1 MKNFLYT
8 CCVLLGLISL
18 TNCTK
23 ENVAEPDKEQTHE
36 NSALTATIEDVSTK
50 TNLDGVKVTWRKG
63 DQIAI
68 QRSIEH
74 KYNTITLPGQ
84 KDQYKTTF
92 GVYNLA
98 DAAADSNIGKFNFD
112 SSNENSK
119 EIISGDEEFFAF
131 YPASFC
137 SVHND
142 NGYFYFTFPQTQKY
156 EDVMGDKFPLPMYGV
171 GINKKIEFKYAG
183 SVIKLRVWASKKD
196 TELASSEGN
205 GTVINSCEVVVDGGF
220 SNKAFTYI
228 NKDGKWAGLNSASKV
243 NHFTLK
249 MDTPIALS
257 NDANNPTELKI
268 VLPLA
273 GTTTFKNLKFS
284 INCTKNGK
292 HAGCELVKKSD
303 LKIECGKI
311 VSFPVTE
318 LTLDYTR
325 MYIDGELEGEL
336 DFDVIKKAKKS
347 VKITMPGG
355 KKLDKDTFR
364 QIIEAT
370 RNLENVDN
378 VESIES
384 LGNSENSNRQITIDL
399 SETTAD
405 FNTIEGLNGNTY
417 EGFCGGQT
425 KDSGIKNISELRL
438 PKGILI
444 IKNMAFS
451 NSNYK
456 KIVLPATLTKISGMP
471 ASGCDELTWEVAD
484 GNKVF
489 WTDDKGALYGN
500 IEVTN
505 KDNTKSTFK
514 TLVALNG
521 GSGETYRIQEGTEE
535 IGSWCMYDNSVLTT
549 LVLPDGIKKIN
560 GDGLSSTPS
569 LTTIIV
575 YGAPIFIKNS
585 GTNKV
590 GNPNIEKTLYVK
602 ETYYDQYINQLKDP
616 DNPNGTQLLE
626 RNNWKIAKLTDYKGT
641 IPAVNPAKDPKTN

>member
-23 ENVAEPDKEQTHE
+23 ETVAEPDKEQTQE
-36 NSALTATIEDVSTK
+36 NSELTATIEDVTIK
-50 TNLDGVKVTWRKG
+50 THLDGVHVTWKEG

-68 QRSIEH
+68 QRTSVHE
-74 KYNTITLPGQ
+74 YNSTTLPGQ
-84 KDQYKTTF
+84 KDKYVTTF
-92 GVYNLA
+92 GVYNY
-98 DAAADSNIGKFNFD
+98 DYTNTVENPNTGKFNFD
-112 SSNENSK
+112 RNNEKSK
-119 EIISGDEEFFAF
+119 EMIYGNEEFFAF

-137 SVHND
+137 SVHKD

-156 EDVMGDKFPLPMYGV
+156 EDVMGDKFPLPMYGT
-171 GINKKIEFKYAG
+171 GEKKKIAFKYAG
-183 SVIKLRVWASKKD
+183 SVIKLRVWASKTD
-196 TELASSEGN
+196 TDLASSKGN

-228 NKDGKWAGLNSASKV
+228 DKDGKWAGLNSASKV

-318 LTLDYTR
+318 LILDYTR

-378 VESIES
+378 IESIES
-384 LGNSENSNRQITIDL
+384 LGISGNSNRQITIDL

-438 PKGILI
+438 PKGILQI
-444 IKNMAFS
+444 NNMAFS
-451 NSNYK
+451 NSDYK
-456 KIVLPATLTKISGMP
+456 KIVLPATLTKIAGMP
-471 ASGCDELTWEVAD
+471 ASGCDGLIWEVAE
-484 GNKVF
+484 GNKIF
-489 WTDDKGALYGN
+489 WTDKFGALYGIKDTN
-500 IEVTN
+500 I
-505 KDNTKSTFK
+505 K
-514 TLVALNG
+514 TLIALNG
-521 GSGETYRIQEGTEE
+521 GSGKTYRIQEGTEK

-549 LVLPDGIKKIN
+549 LVLPKSIN
-560 GDGLSSTPS
+560 SIGADGLSSTPS

-575 YGAPIFIKNS
+575 YGAPVFNKNS
-585 GTNKV
+585 GSNKV
-590 GNPNIEKTLYVK
+590 GKKDVLKTLYVAGD
-602 ETYYDQYINQLKDP
+602 YYQQYMDKLSGIKDWNKYGWQVLNLSENKP
-616 DNPNGTQLLE
+616 PV
-626 RNNWKIAKLTDYKGT
+626 T
-641 IPAVNPAKDPKTN
+641 IPAENKAKETKTN

>member
-23 ENVAEPDKEQTHE
+23 ETVAEQDKEQTQE
-36 NSALTATIEDVSTK
+36 NSELTATIEDVTTK
-50 TNLDGVKVTWRKG
+50 THLDGVHVTWKEG

-68 QRSIEH
+68 QRTSVHE
-74 KYNTITLPGQ
+74 YNSTTLPGQ
-84 KDQYKTTF
+84 KDKYVTTF
-92 GVYNLA
+92 GVYNY
-98 DAAADSNIGKFNFD
+98 DYTNTVENPNTGKFNFD
-112 SSNENSK
+112 RNNEKSK
-119 EIISGDEEFFAF
+119 EMIYGNEEFFAF

-137 SVHND
+137 SVHKD

-156 EDVMGDKFPLPMYGV
+156 EDVMGDKFPLPMYGT
-171 GINKKIEFKYAG
+171 GEKKKIAFKYAG
-183 SVIKLRVWASKKD
+183 SVIKLRVWASKTD
-196 TELASSEGN
+196 TDLANSKGN

-220 SNKAFTYI
+220 PNKAFTYI
-228 NKDGKWAGLNSASKV
+228 DKDGKWAGLNSASKV

-318 LTLDYTR
+318 LILDYTR

-336 DFDVIKKAKKS
+336 DFDVIKKATKS
-347 VKITMPGG
+347 VKITMPSGT
-355 KKLDKDTFR
+355 KLDEDTFR
-364 QIIEAT
+364 KIIEAT
-370 RNLENVDN
+370 RNLEKVDN
-378 VESIES
+378 IEDIQSLETTES
-384 LGNSENSNRQITIDL
+384 SNRQIIVDL
-399 SETTAD
+399 SETTAA
-405 FNTIEGLNGNTY
+405 FGTIKGLKDNVY
-417 EGFCGGQT
+417 EGFCGSNS
-425 KDSGIKNISELRL
+425 KENGIKNISELYL
-438 PKGILI
+438 PKGITTI
-444 IKNMAFS
+444 MNMAFS

-456 KIVLPATLTKISGMP
+456 KIVLPATLTQFSGMP
-471 ASGCDELTWEVAD
+471 GSGCNDLIWEVAKE
-484 GNKVF
+484 NTVF
-489 WTDDKGALYGN
+489 WTDKYGALYGN
-500 IEVTN
+500 IKIKDTN
-505 KDNTKSTFK
+505 NTLK

-521 GSGETYRIQEGTEE
+521 GSGETYRIQEGTEK

-549 LVLPDGIKKIN
+549 LVLPESIN
-560 GDGLSSTPS
+560 NIGGDGLSSTPS

-575 YGAPIFIKNS
+575 YGAPVFNKNS
-585 GTNKV
+585 GSNKV
-590 GNPNIEKTLYVK
+590 GKKGVLKTLYVAGD
-602 ETYYDQYINQLKDP
+602 YYQQYMDKLSGIKDWNKYGWQVLNLSENKP
-616 DNPNGTQLLE
+616 PV
-626 RNNWKIAKLTDYKGT
+626 T
-641 IPAVNPAKDPKTN
+641 IPAENPAKDPKTN

>member
-1 MKNFLYT
+1 MKTFLYT
-8 CCVLLGLISL
+8 CCALLGLISL

-68 QRSIEH
+68 QRTSEH
-74 KYNTITLPGQ
+74 QNNTTTLPGQ
-84 KDQYKTTF
+84 KEYKTTF
-92 GVYNLA
+92 GVYNLV
-98 DAAADSNIGKFNFD
+98 DEAATTNIGKFNFA
-112 SSNENSK
+112 
-119 EIISGDEEFFAF
+119 SGDEKINGDEGFFAF

-137 SVHND
+137 IGHKD

-156 EDVMGDKFPLPMYGV
+156 EDVMGDKFPLPMYGI
-171 GINKKIEFKYAG
+171 GEKKKIEFKYAG
-183 SVIKLRVWASKKD
+183 SVIKLRVWADPTK
-196 TELASSEGN
+196 TETKTGAGDETLI
-205 GTVINSCEVVVDGGF
+205 TSCEVVVDGGF

-228 NKDGKWAGLNSASKV
+228 NKDGKWTGLNSASNV
-243 NHFTLK
+243 GHFKLEMEK
-249 MDTPIALS
+249 PIPLS
-257 NDANNPTELKI
+257 NDPNNPTELKI

-384 LGNSENSNRQITIDL
+384 LGNSGNSNRQITIDL

-521 GSGETYRIQEGTEE
+521 GSGKTYRIQNGTEK

-560 GDGLSSTPS
+560 EDGLSSTPS

-616 DNPNGTQLLE
+616 DNPNGTHLLE
-626 RNNWKIAKLTDYKGT
+626 RNNWKIAKLTEYKGT
-641 IPAVNPAKDPKTN
+641 IPAENPAKDPKTN

>member
-23 ENVAEPDKEQTHE
+23 ETVAEQDKEQTQE
-36 NSALTATIEDVSTK
+36 NSELTATIEDVTTK
-50 TNLDGVKVTWRKG
+50 THLDGVHVTWKEG

-68 QRSIEH
+68 QRTSVHE
-74 KYNTITLPGQ
+74 YNSTTLPGQ
-84 KDQYKTTF
+84 KDKYVTTF
-92 GVYNLA
+92 GVYNY
-98 DAAADSNIGKFNFD
+98 DYTNTVENPNTGKFNFD
-112 SSNENSK
+112 RNNEKSK
-119 EIISGDEEFFAF
+119 EMIYGNEEFFAF

-137 SVHND
+137 SVHKD

-156 EDVMGDKFPLPMYGV
+156 EDVMGDKFPLPMYGT
-171 GINKKIEFKYAG
+171 GEKKKIAFKYAG
-183 SVIKLRVWASKKD
+183 SVIKLRVWASKTD
-196 TELASSEGN
+196 TDLASSKGN

-220 SNKAFTYI
+220 SNKAFTSI
-228 NKDGKWAGLNSASKV
+228 DKDGKWAGLNSASKV

-257 NDANNPTELKI
+257 NDENNPTELKI

-303 LKIECGKI
+303 LTIVPGKI
-311 VSFPVTE
+311 VTFPITE
-318 LTLDYTR
+318 LKLDYIR
-325 MYIDGELEGEL
+325 MYIDGTFEGEL
-336 DFDVIKKAKKS
+336 DFDVMKKAKKS
-347 VKITMPGG
+347 VKITMPSGM
-355 KKLDKDTFR
+355 KLKEEIFK

-370 RNLENVDN
+370 RNLEK
-378 VESIES
+378 IES
-384 LGNSENSNRQITIDL
+384 TETLEGLETTESSNRQIIVDL

-405 FNTIEGLNGNTY
+405 FSIIKGLKDGKY

-425 KDSGIKNISELRL
+425 KDTGIKNISELRL
-438 PKGILI
+438 PEGILI
-444 IKNMAFS
+444 ISNMAFS
-451 NSNYK
+451 NSDYK
-456 KIVLPATLTKISGMP
+456 KIVLPKSLTKTSGMP
-471 ASGCDELTWEVAD
+471 ASGCDYLTWEVAD

-489 WTDDKGALYGN
+489 WTDGKGALYGN

-505 KDNTKSTFK
+505 EDKTKSTFK

-521 GSGETYRIQEGTEE
+521 GSGETYSIQEGTEK

-549 LVLPDGIKKIN
+549 LVLPKSIN
-560 GDGLSSTPS
+560 NIGRDGLSSTPS

-575 YGAPIFIKNS
+575 YGKPVFNKNS
-585 GTNKV
+585 GNNKV
-590 GNPNIEKTLYVK
+590 GKKDVLKTLYVAGD
-602 ETYYDQYINQLKDP
+602 YYQQYMDKLSGIKDWNKYGWQVLNLSENKP
-616 DNPNGTQLLE
+616 PV
-626 RNNWKIAKLTDYKGT
+626 T
-641 IPAVNPAKDPKTN
+641 IPAENKAKETKTN